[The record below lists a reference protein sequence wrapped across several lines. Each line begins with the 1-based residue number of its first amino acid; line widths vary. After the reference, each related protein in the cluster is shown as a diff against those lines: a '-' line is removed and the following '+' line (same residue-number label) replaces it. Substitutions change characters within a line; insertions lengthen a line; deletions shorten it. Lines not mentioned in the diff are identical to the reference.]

1 MKLIIVSGSSRGIG
15 FAISKR
21 LVKDGYHVLGISREI
36 SPNFEELT
44 SENNL
49 KGKAEFYN
57 FDLNN
62 INDISKMANKIIKKY
77 GEVFGLVNNAGIGLT
92 GILATMH
99 DTEISKVLRINL
111 QSSILLAK
119 YFCRPMIQ
127 KEEGRIINISSI
139 IASTGFNGMAVYAAS
154 KSGLEGFSKSLSR
167 ELGKKNIT
175 VNCIAPGYLETEM
188 TSNIS
193 QGHFNT
199 IKKRAPLGLPEVDDI
214 ANAVSY
220 FISDQ
225 SKKITGTVFTVDGG
239 SSA

>member
-1 MKLIIVSGSSRGIG
+1 MKLVIVSGSSRGIG
-15 FAISKR
+15 FAVSKR
-21 LVKDGYHVLGISREI
+21 LVNDGYHVLGLSRNISAD
-36 SPNFEELT
+36 FESLVAKK
-44 SENNL
+44 NL

-62 INDISKMANKIIKKY
+62 TSEISSMANKVIKKY

-99 DTEISKVLRINL
+99 DSEISKLLRINL
-111 QSSILLAK
+111 QSSILLSK

-139 IASTGFNGMAVYAAS
+139 IANTGFNGMAVYAAS
-154 KSGLEGFSKSLSR
+154 KAGLEGFSKSLSR

-188 TSNIS
+188 TSGIS
-193 QGHFNT
+193 LGHFNK
-199 IKKRAPLGLPEVDDI
+199 IKKRAPLGLPQVDDI
-214 ANAVSY
+214 ANATSY
-220 FISDQ
+220 LLSDQ
-225 SKKITGTVFTVDGG
+225 SKKITGTVFTIDGG